1 MNNLKDSIQK
11 LRAMQNGE
19 DIKQSFQVF
28 PKIKREKKGRKF
40 ELTKGIIWKLFNDFS
55 PDGYVIGPRNEEVI
69 YTVLRFFLQ
78 ADDFNSY
85 GLIKNKPNLKK
96 GLLIYGDY
104 GVGKSQLF
112 EIIRDMGR
120 ELATKANCNDLW
132 FSQISAGS
140 FVDEYMASTK
150 DDHTNFRVENYY
162 RGKLYID
169 DLGFEKKAFNKTE
182 LFGQVLFERNKR
194 GSKTFVTTNLKPYE
208 LTEKYGERIGDRLP
222 EMFNII
228 NWSGESF
235 RE

>member
-11 LRAMQNGE
+11 LRALQNGE
-19 DIKQSFQVF
+19 DVKQSFQVF
-28 PKIKREKKGRKF
+28 PRIKQEKKENNF
-40 ELTKGIIWKLFNDFS
+40 ELTKKIVWGLFNGFC
-55 PDGYVIGPRNEEVI
+55 PNGYVIDCRNKEVI
-69 YTVLRFFLQ
+69 YTVLKYFLQ

-85 GLIKNKPNLKK
+85 GVIKNKPSLKK
-96 GLLIYGDY
+96 GLLIYGNY

-112 EIIRDMGR
+112 EIIRNMGR

-150 DDHTNFRVENYY
+150 DDHTNFKVENYY
-162 RGKLYID
+162 KGKLYID
-169 DLGFEKKAFNKTE
+169 DMGFEKKAFNKTE

-194 GSKTFVTTNLKPYE
+194 GSKTFVTTNLKPSE
-208 LTEKYGERIGDRLP
+208 LTEKYGERIGDRIP